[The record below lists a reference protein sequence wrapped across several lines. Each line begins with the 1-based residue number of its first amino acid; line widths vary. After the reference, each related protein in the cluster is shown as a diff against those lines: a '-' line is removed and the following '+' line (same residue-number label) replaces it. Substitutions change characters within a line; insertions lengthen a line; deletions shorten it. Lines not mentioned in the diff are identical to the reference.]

1 MNCKRPPF
9 WYFQTLLAV
18 LILSTMG
25 CASQSNETWTLLD
38 PVRYQLGDNLD
49 WANED
54 WDDQAW
60 PLTPLLDLPDAPGQL
75 WIRFDL
81 PASDVKTLGIRSA
94 GVVAREIFWDGRLI
108 GQSGQVGTNKDTEVP
123 GPIDATFRI
132 PDSLATPGIH
142 SVAVRISSFRRPAG
156 TSGLLMNFV
165 AGDFGVLTAMP
176 IRNIGVPLLFLG
188 GFILV
193 ALYYTGLYIAD
204 RQRIPYLLT
213 ALLCFAVAGLL
224 IAESWRNAI
233 GYTFD
238 YHAVRLSIIELLT
251 TAVGLLL
258 SATFV
263 VQFNVS
269 RKWKILGT
277 LGIIITIALLLIQD
291 HETSMY
297 VVFAISLVSAL
308 GLAGL
313 AIKNKYTNA
322 WLAAAGV
329 LICLVALVMSGYEFM
344 DGAFFPAFG
353 VLVACLLTSVG
364 LQTREERQRLS
375 AAKATAARLEAELL
389 KKHLQPHFLM
399 NTLTS
404 FMEWVETDPAQGTKA
419 IEALAG
425 ELRTLTSVSDK
436 QNISMAQELDLCRAH
451 LKVMGFRQAVQF
463 EFVTKNIDDTA
474 LIPPAVIHTLL
485 ENAITHNAYKPGTVT
500 FTLTETRENNVR
512 RLKLETPMAGEHRS
526 DFKEGG
532 GLKYVKARLE
542 EAAPS
547 SWRLESQRVQNSWVT
562 IIELP
567 VEV

>member
-1 MNCKRPPF
+1 MTCPRSILPI
-9 WYFQTLLAV
+9 YLMLLGC
-18 LILSTMG
+18 LMG
-25 CASQSNETWTLLD
+25 CASQSNDTWTLLD
-38 PVRYQLGDNLD
+38 PVRYQKGDNQA
-49 WANED
+49 WANRD
-54 WDDQAW
+54 WDDAAW
-60 PLTPLLDLPDAPGQL
+60 PQTPLLELPDAPGQL

-81 PASDVKTLGIRSA
+81 PAPDVQTLGLRSA
-94 GVVAREIFWDGRLI
+94 GVVAREVYWDGVLVGRV
-108 GQSGQVGTNKDTEVP
+108 GQVGVSKDTEIT

-132 PDSLATPGIH
+132 PDSLATPGLH
-142 SVAVRISSFRRPAG
+142 SVAVRVSSFRRPAG

-188 GFILV
+188 AFILV

-204 RQRIPYLLT
+204 RQRLPYLLT

-224 IAESWRNAI
+224 ISESWRNAI
-233 GYTFD
+233 GYTYDF
-238 YHAVRLSIIELLT
+238 HAIRLRIIELLT
-251 TAVGLLL
+251 TVVGLLL

-263 VQFNVS
+263 VQFNIPG
-269 RKWKILGT
+269 KWKILGV
-277 LGIIITIALLLIQD
+277 LGITIGSALLLIQD

-313 AIKNKYTNA
+313 AWKNKFTSA

-329 LICLVALVMSGYEFM
+329 FICLVALILSGYEFM

-404 FMEWVETDPAQGTKA
+404 FMEWVETDPSQGTKA
-419 IEALAG
+419 MEALAS
-425 ELRTLTSVSDK
+425 ELRTLTHVSDK
-436 QNISMAQELDLCRAH
+436 QNISMAQELSLCNAH

-463 EFVTKNIDDTA
+463 ELATENVDTA
-474 LIPPAVIHTLL
+474 ARIPPAVIHTLL

-500 FTLTETRENNVR
+500 FTLKESRTNKGRQLT
-512 RLKLETPMAGEHRS
+512 LQTPLAGEQPS
-526 DFKEGG
+526 EFKEGG
-532 GLKYVKARLE
+532 GLKYVRARLE
-542 EAAPS
+542 EAAPGQ
-547 SWRLESQRVQNSWVT
+547 WHLTSQKVQDHWKTV
-562 IIELP
+562 IELP
-567 VEV
+567 IEA